1 MSGIIRVT
9 PAELR
14 DMASRYNNE
23 SGQVQELVARL
34 DSMKSQLQD
43 MWEGASSDAF
53 AAQYEELKPSFVQ
66 MANLLADISKQLGD
80 SANILEDTDN
90 QIASQIRG

>member
-14 DMASRYNNE
+14 DMAGRYNNE
-23 SGQVQELVARL
+23 GGQVQELVSHL
-34 DSMKSQLQD
+34 DTMKNQLQD

-53 AAQYEELKPSFVQ
+53 AAQYEELKPSFVE
-66 MANLLADISKQLGD
+66 MSNLLTKIAKQLDD
-80 SANILEDTDN
+80 SANVLEDTDN

>member
-14 DMASRYNNE
+14 EMSGRYNTE
-23 SGQVQELVARL
+23 SGHVQELVSRL
-34 DSMKSQLQD
+34 DGMKSQLQD

-66 MANLLADISKQLGD
+66 MHNLLADIAKQLSD
-80 SANILEDTDN
+80 SANVLEDTDN